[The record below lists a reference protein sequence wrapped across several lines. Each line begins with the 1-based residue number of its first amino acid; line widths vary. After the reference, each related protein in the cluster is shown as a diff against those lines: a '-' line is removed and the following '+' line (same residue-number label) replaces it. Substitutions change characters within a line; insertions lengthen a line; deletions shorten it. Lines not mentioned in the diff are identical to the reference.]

1 MTKQTSAVVIMPCS
15 SEDEGSVVNVERV
28 AISSILKPE
37 FESGKC
43 VGMESYFGAF
53 RKGNKTA
60 NDIRNDSPSIMG
72 DEELVAVSRP
82 SRVNENE
89 TSSKGDG
96 MNGSV
101 ISIIPPLHV
110 ESQDAPG
117 GFDVCKEYGYKY
129 EYTEDYDE
137 DGDAD
142 AEESNEDR
150 SKTALISSSSKIAST
165 QNPTHVDYRT
175 YLLGRSYHPILDYA
189 LCRND
194 ESSLFWFT
202 YRCDFPEIKPYGIT
216 SDAGWGCMLRSA
228 QMLFAQALRMHYCGR
243 GYIAPQ
249 STVQKRSDPFIQDL
263 FTWFAD
269 FSSYD
274 TGCWYSLQNM
284 VAAGL
289 ARYETLP
296 GEWFGPGTSCHILRD
311 LVELHVKS
319 WERKFGQGC
328 YKTQHFAGASCKAGA
343 SESGYQRN
351 YPVMKVYLAQEG
363 CVYCDDVNE
372 LLTKTSSQSED
383 GSEPSNPSP
392 KLAKRKTN
400 HDPIPHPLTP
410 NEPTIS
416 SPKLAWDTSVL
427 ILIPLRLGL
436 KSFNASS
443 YSRSLAHSFSLPQS
457 VGVIGGY
464 PRHALWF
471 YGAQSDGSKLYGL
484 DPHTIQSSP
493 SRRRLKPE
501 EELRTGN
508 TKQYQVQLSDAYLRS
523 FQCQNPRRVEASKID
538 PSLALGFYCRDRTDF
553 EAFCTAIKMEKDF
566 PALFSIADAKPD
578 YSADVSSAMVE
589 MMMGSSSQL
598 GEGEADGDDDDDY
611 VML

>member
-1 MTKQTSAVVIMPCS
+1 MQRS
-15 SEDEGSVVNVERV
+15 SEEEGSVVHVV
-28 AISSILKPE
+28 DTVDSSTSTPE
-37 FESGKC
+37 FEKEKC
-43 VGMESYFGAF
+43 LGMDSYFGAF

-60 NDIRNDSPSIMG
+60 NNIRDDSSSMMG

-82 SRVNENE
+82 SRTNGNA
-89 TSSKGDG
+89 TSSRDDG
-96 MNGSV
+96 LDGPV

-137 DGDAD
+137 DADAD
-142 AEESNEDR
+142 FEENGEERSETSPLNSN
-150 SKTALISSSSKIAST
+150 SSKIAST
-165 QNPTHVDYRT
+165 QDPMHVDYRT

-189 LCRND
+189 LCRSD

-243 GYIAPQ
+243 GYISPQ

-269 FSSYD
+269 FSSFD

-296 GEWFGPGTSCHILRD
+296 GEWFGPGTACHILKD
-311 LVELHVKS
+311 LVDLHVKS
-319 WERKFGQGC
+319 WERKFGQDRS
-328 YKTQHFAGASCKAGA
+328 KAKKSASATSKAGLPR
-343 SESGYQRN
+343 SGYQRDH
-351 YPVMKVYLAQEG
+351 PVMKVYLAQEG

-372 LLTKTSSQSED
+372 LMTKKSSQFEG
-383 GSEPSNPSP
+383 GSESKKLSP
-392 KLAKRKTN
+392 KLTKRKTT
-400 HDPIPHPLTP
+400 HDPISHPLSS

-416 SPKLAWDTSVL
+416 SPQLIWDTSVL

-443 YSRSLAHSFSLPQS
+443 YSTSLAHSFSLPQS
-457 VGVIGGY
+457 VGFVGGY

-501 EELRTGN
+501 EELRTGS
-508 TKQYQVQLSDAYLRS
+508 TKQYQVQLSDGYLRS
-523 FQCQNPRRVEASKID
+523 AQCQNPRRVEASKID

-553 EAFCTAIKMEKDF
+553 EAFCTAIKMEKEF